1 MDRQSLIRA
10 SATAFLVLVVWWA
23 GIGYLDDFVA
33 SSLPY
38 NQYATVS
45 LFYPEVF
52 YPGIPGLLL
61 AETLFVVGLSAIFG
75 GLTYEVG
82 LFGWMVILP
91 IGLGVGS
98 TWFGER
104 HDRSPTKV
112 VVIAL
117 GGLFVFFTVVEAVG
131 SLLA

>member
-1 MDRQSLIRA
+1 MT
-10 SATAFLVLVVWWA
+10 SAGTS
-23 GIGYLDDFVA
+23 G
-33 SSLPY
+33 PE
-38 NQYATVS
+38 TVFADVE
-45 LFYPEVF
+45 LTR
-52 YPGIPGLLL
+52 GQTMQMIALCTLGLLL
-61 AETLFVVGLSAIFG
+61 AETLFVVGLSAVFG

-104 HDRSPTKV
+104 HDVSPSRL

-117 GGLFVFFTVVEAVG
+117 GGLFVVFTVGAAARSPGLTHWQASV
-131 SLLA
+131 